1 MHREGLV
8 GVADGEP
15 LSVDGADGDAPLLL
29 HLGAGVAV
37 DAACAAVE
45 LLALLV
51 DRGDVLAEG
60 VKGRDDHLEGGIQHV
75 D

>member
-1 MHREGLV
+1 MCVTLFCRPGGLDGKGLV

-37 DAACAAVE
+37 DAARAAVQ
-45 LLALLV
+45 LLAP
-51 DRGDVLAEG
+51 VLPDG
-60 VKGRDDHLEGGIQHV
+60 KI
-75 D
+75 